1 MKLKRIKQTV
11 KTLHLKPSG
20 ITNRVDICYISDVIY
35 TALHEMGIHP
45 ESYSWE
51 LLIDIKEY
59 EDSSNG

>member
-1 MKLKRIKQTV
+1 M